1 MEQNYKLTIAYDGTR
16 FFGWERQPDK
26 DTIQGK
32 LEAVLGTLQGHP
44 VNVIGAGRTDAGVH
58 ARAMT
63 ASVVLD
69 VTETPDAIRDYLNRY
84 LPDAIAVREVKEAAP
99 RFHARYNALGK
110 TYRYTCHTGPVK
122 PVFDRKYVTLL
133 DYDPDVEK
141 MRQAAAYLLGEND
154 FASFCG
160 NPRMKKS
167 TVRLVDHIAIERRKD
182 RVVFT
187 FHGTGFLQT
196 SPRDRKA
203 FAAGNNGS
211 DSHAVLGDR
220 SGLVGA
226 DHTGTAQCF
235 HTVQPVHQCPVL
247 HHAADCQSK
256 GNGDG
261 GRQPLRNGSNGNG
274 NAGHEH
280 VENRLAPQYTG
291 KEHGSAYAKAQQ
303 SHDFSKSGKAF
314 LKRCHFLPDLLQHG
328 GDLSHLGACAG
339 GNDHCFG
346 TAPQNCRAGVDDVVL
361 MQVVSGVGRVAC
373 LFGNCFG
380 FAGENGLVHRQ
391 PCRLYQCTVRRNIV
405 AGFQPHQVTADQ
417 FPCRNGLPL
426 AVPTRRGGGSRQ
438 IAE

>member
-1 MEQNYKLTIAYDGTR
+1 MEQNYRLTIAYDGSR

-32 LEAVLGTLQGHP
+32 LEAVLGALQGHP

-187 FHGTGFLQT
+187 FHGTGFLQNMVRIMVGT
-196 SPRDRKA
+196 ILEIAAGSKPQGCIPQILEQRDRA
-203 FAAGNNGS
+203 AAGFTAPAWG
-211 DSHAVLGDR
+211 LYLDR
-220 SGLVGA
+220 VFYE
-226 DHTGTAQCF
+226 Q
-235 HTVQPVHQCPVL
+235 
-247 HHAADCQSK
+247 
-256 GNGDG
+256 
-261 GRQPLRNGSNGNG
+261 
-274 NAGHEH
+274 
-280 VENRLAPQYTG
+280 
-291 KEHGSAYAKAQQ
+291 
-303 SHDFSKSGKAF
+303 
-314 LKRCHFLPDLLQHG
+314 LPDERMEG
-328 GDLSHLGACAG
+328 
-339 GNDHCFG
+339 
-346 TAPQNCRAGVDDVVL
+346 
-361 MQVVSGVGRVAC
+361 
-373 LFGNCFG
+373 
-380 FAGENGLVHRQ
+380 
-391 PCRLYQCTVRRNIV
+391 
-405 AGFQPHQVTADQ
+405 
-417 FPCRNGLPL
+417 
-426 AVPTRRGGGSRQ
+426 
-438 IAE
+438 

>member
-1 MEQNYKLTIAYDGTR
+1 MEQNYRLTIAYDGSR

-63 ASVVLD
+63 ANVVLD

-122 PVFDRKYVTLL
+122 PVFDRKYVALL

-187 FHGTGFLQT
+187 FHGTGFLQNMVRIMVGT
-196 SPRDRKA
+196 LLEVGRGYWTPEHVRDILSAKDRKQ
-203 FAAGNNGS
+203 AG
-211 DSHAVLGDR
+211 
-220 SGLVGA
+220 
-226 DHTGTAQCF
+226 
-235 HTVQPVHQCPVL
+235 P
-247 HHAADCQSK
+247 
-256 GNGDG
+256 
-261 GRQPLRNGSNGNG
+261 
-274 NAGHEH
+274 
-280 VENRLAPQYTG
+280 
-291 KEHGSAYAKAQQ
+291 
-303 SHDFSKSGKAF
+303 
-314 LKRCHFLPDLLQHG
+314 
-328 GDLSHLGACAG
+328 
-339 GNDHCFG
+339 
-346 TAPQNCRAGVDDVVL
+346 TAPPEGLCLMKVD
-361 MQVVSGVGRVAC
+361 
-373 LFGNCFG
+373 
-380 FAGENGLVHRQ
+380 
-391 PCRLYQCTVRRNIV
+391 Y
-405 AGFQPHQVTADQ
+405 
-417 FPCRNGLPL
+417 
-426 AVPTRRGGGSRQ
+426 
-438 IAE
+438 